1 MSYLL
6 GLDDSLEP
14 EDERDGVEEELELPL
29 ERDGAE

>member
-14 EDERDGVEEELELPL
+14 EDERGGVEEELELPL
-29 ERDGAE
+29 DRDGVE